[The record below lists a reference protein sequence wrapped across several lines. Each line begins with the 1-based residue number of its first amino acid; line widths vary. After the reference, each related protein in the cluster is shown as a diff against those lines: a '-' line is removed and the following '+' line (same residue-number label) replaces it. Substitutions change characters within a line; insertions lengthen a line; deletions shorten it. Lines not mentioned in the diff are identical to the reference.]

1 MISQGGEMYYSRAEL
16 ERWVARV
23 DDHSRARADRV
34 ESRLNEDDDLRSR
47 VLAKPDH
54 RERIFAALATGE
66 IGYLRDRQRQLVS
79 WIEDNPPHL
88 WLSTS
93 PTVIVDLDDR
103 TADLHA
109 FQRKYGCSPQQFARL
124 IRHRGH
130 DRPGP
135 VLVNLRADD
144 LSRYVTGGVSQLVG
158 CVLAEVEH
166 HPERFYR
173 LQHVRAAAF
182 RLMGVNWSELS
193 ARAAWAGQGYRKLH
207 SALLAE
213 RSEAGY
219 EVTRDA
225 QWPVPNQF
233 EGRIAYYLAVRD
245 LAARH
250 GGPLLDD
257 PILDDWLQ
265 GGGDGVLEVMKVGG
279 QLKDRMSRLYLHHH
293 LLSAPLTGALGG
305 DYAMLAREVDH
316 ASKTLIDKNVF
327 THALGAAAEGG
338 RVGLATWMFRQQAG
352 MDPRPGQT
360 PQHVGKAPVSR
371 YPDDDEFGQFLNR
384 VDHNRVAILA
394 NRGEVLD
401 EMNQVVERIAKR
413 RRRAPRPLDVEE
425 EIALFR
431 DMVAIGAKDG
441 CQIPATVLAAA
452 GMAAAVATVATGSDT
467 PTGVAAV
474 SLAVGNFC
482 TVIEKAKGVLSN
494 HSWGEPIAERLDRL
508 GNGLCKKRLDRVR
521 IDRFVGTLRV

>member
-1 MISQGGEMYYSRAEL
+1 MYYSKAEL
-16 ERWVARV
+16 ERWVTRV
-23 DDHSRARADRV
+23 DDDSRGRVQKV
-34 ESRLNEDDDLRSR
+34 ESRLNEDDELRSR
-47 VLAKPDH
+47 VFAKPDH
-54 RERIFAALATGE
+54 RERIFAALATGDIE
-66 IGYLRDRQRQLVS
+66 YLRGKRRQWVS
-79 WIEDNPPHL
+79 WVEDNPPHL

-124 IRHRGH
+124 VRHRRH
-130 DRPGP
+130 DQPGP

-144 LSRYVTGGVSQLVG
+144 LSRYVTGEVSQLVG
-158 CVLAEVEH
+158 CVLAEAEH

-193 ARAAWAGQGYRKLH
+193 AQAACAGQGYRKLH
-207 SALLAE
+207 STLLAE

-233 EGRIAYYLAVRD
+233 EGRIAYYLTVRD

-265 GGGDGVLEVMKVGG
+265 GGGDGVLDVTQAGG

-316 ASKTLIDKNVF
+316 ASRTLIDEEVF
-327 THALGAAAEGG
+327 KHALGASAEGG
-338 RVGLATWMFRQQAG
+338 RIGLATWMFRQQAG
-352 MDPRPGQT
+352 MDPRPGRT
-360 PQHVGKAPVSR
+360 PQHVGVAPVSR
-371 YPDDDEFGQFLNR
+371 YPDDDQFAQFLDR
-384 VDHNRVAILA
+384 VDHNRVAILK
-394 NRGEVLD
+394 NQGEDLD
-401 EMNQVVERIAKR
+401 EMSQVVERIAER
-413 RRRAPRPLDVEE
+413 RRRNPHPLDVEE

-441 CQIPATVLAAA
+441 CQVPAAVLAAV
-452 GMAAAVATVATGSDT
+452 GMTAAIAAITTGT
-467 PTGVAAV
+467 AEPTGVAAV
-474 SLAVGNFC
+474 SLTIGNYC
-482 TVIEKAKGVLSN
+482 TVIEKAKGILSS
-494 HSWGEPIAERLDRL
+494 HSWGEPFAERLDRL
-508 GNGLCKKRLDRVR
+508 GEMLCRKRLDRVR